1 MKYIVNTPSKVFN
14 GFRAGIEFKRGTSG
28 EVELTKELYDIF
40 LDSGY
45 EIIPVGKEVKE
56 ATKRKAT
63 TKKPTEAK
71 RGE

>member
-14 GFRAGIEFKRGTSG
+14 GFRAGIEFRSGTSG
-28 EVELTKELYDIF
+28 EVELTKEIHDIF

-45 EIIPVGKEVKE
+45 EIIPVGKET
-56 ATKRKAT
+56 AKRKPT

>member
-14 GFRAGIEFKRGTSG
+14 GFRAGIEFQKGTSG

-45 EIIPVGKEVKE
+45 EIIPVEKPE
-56 ATKRKAT
+56 TKRKQPA
-63 TKKPTEAK
+63 KKQTEAK

>member
-14 GFRAGIEFKRGTSG
+14 GFRAGIEFQKGTSG
-28 EVELTKELYDIF
+28 EVELTEEIRDIF

-45 EIIPVGKEVKE
+45 EVIPVEKATVK
-56 ATKRKAT
+56 KAT
-63 TKKPTEAK
+63 TKKPTETK

>member
-14 GFRAGIEFKRGTSG
+14 GFRAGIEFQKGTSG
-28 EVELTKELYDIF
+28 EVVLTEEIRDIF

-45 EIIPVGKEVKE
+45 EVIPVEK
-56 ATKRKAT
+56 ATAKKAT

>member
-14 GFRAGIEFKRGTSG
+14 GFRAGIEFRSGTSG
-28 EVELTKELYDIF
+28 EVELTKELHDIF

-45 EIIPVGKEVKE
+45 EIIPVEKPEP
-56 ATKRKAT
+56 KRKQPA
-63 TKKPTEAK
+63 KKQAEAK

>member
-28 EVELTKELYDIF
+28 EVELTKEIHDIF

-45 EIIPVGKEVKE
+45 EIIPVE
-56 ATKRKAT
+56 KAT
-63 TKKPTEAK
+63 AKKATAKKATEAK

>member
-1 MKYIVNTPSKVFN
+1 MKYIVNTPSKIFN
-14 GFRAGIEFKRGTSG
+14 GFRAGIEFRSGTSG

-45 EIIPVGKEVKE
+45 EIIPVGKPEP
-56 ATKRKAT
+56 KRKPTNKKPAT
-63 TKKPTEAK
+63 TK